1 MTPLVANARMYA
13 VNPAARDL
21 WRRLFAWVA
30 ERSGVPLAYVD
41 HAAPAPLETLWS
53 RPDLGLAFMCGY
65 PFARAQP
72 AMQAVA
78 APLPALPRCDG
89 RAVYWTDFAVAA
101 DRPFR
106 QLADTFGGR
115 IGWTVEHS
123 QSGFNA
129 VRHHLLRH
137 RAGRKARL
145 FRQAVGPLV
154 TPRRVTESLL
164 SGEIDVGPLDSY
176 YHELLRRFE
185 PQTASRLRTVEST
198 APTPMPLLVASATA
212 DARSVDRLRRTL
224 LDCAMDAGM
233 AGVLA
238 ELRLTGFTAP
248 HPDAYRVLLDQAAE
262 AEAQGYPAPG

>member
-21 WRRLFAWVA
+21 WQRLFAWVA
-30 ERSGVPLAYVD
+30 ERSGVPLVYVD

-72 AMQAVA
+72 AVQAVA
-78 APLPALPRCDG
+78 APLPAHPRCQG

-101 DRPFR
+101 DGPFR

-137 RAGRKARL
+137 RAGPEGLAVPAGGRPARDAPS
-145 FRQAVGPLV
+145 RDGEPAVGRN
-154 TPRRVTESLL
+154 RRRSARFLL
-164 SGEIDVGPLDSY
+164 S
-176 YHELLRRFE
+176 
-185 PQTASRLRTVEST
+185 
-198 APTPMPLLVASATA
+198 
-212 DARSVDRLRRTL
+212 
-224 LDCAMDAGM
+224 
-233 AGVLA
+233 
-238 ELRLTGFTAP
+238 
-248 HPDAYRVLLDQAAE
+248 
-262 AEAQGYPAPG
+262 

>member
-21 WRRLFAWVA
+21 WQRLFAWVA
-30 ERSGVPLAYVD
+30 ERSGVPLVYVD

-72 AMQAVA
+72 AVQAVA
-78 APLPALPRCDG
+78 APLPAHPRCHG

-101 DRPFR
+101 EGPFR

-164 SGEIDVGPLDSY
+164 AGEIDVGPLDSD

-185 PQTASRLRTVEST
+185 PQTASRLRTVEFDR
-198 APTPMPLLVASATA
+198 A
-212 DARSVDRLRRTL
+212 DADAAPRRFRGGRRPIGRPASPNARRLRDGCRHGRR
-224 LDCAMDAGM
+224 ARG
-233 AGVLA
+233 
-238 ELRLTGFTAP
+238 
-248 HPDAYRVLLDQAAE
+248 AA
-262 AEAQGYPAPG
+262 AHGL